1 MKLKQCNGCC
11 LYIISTVISYMCSEI
26 VTQQE
31 EVKMRITHR
40 TKVIYVGRDSDTEC
54 LALLL
59 DPSVKGHG
67 ASM

>member
-31 EVKMRITHR
+31 EVKMRITHK
-40 TKVIYVGRDSDTEC
+40 TKVIYVGRDSDRVSG
-54 LALLL
+54 LLL

>member
-31 EVKMRITHR
+31 EVKMRITHK
-40 TKVIYVGRDSDTEC
+40 TKVIYVGREC
-54 LALLL
+54 LAYCWT
-59 DPSVKGHG
+59 P
-67 ASM
+67 A

>member
-26 VTQQE
+26 VMQQE
-31 EVKMRITHR
+31 EVKMRVTHK

-54 LALLL
+54 LAYCWT
-59 DPSVKGHG
+59 PV
-67 ASM
+67 